1 MGSDRYSFRY
11 AEKSDARLVLEF
23 MKRLA
28 EYEKAPSSMTATG
41 ELLEEELFEKNGA
54 EVLFVMGEGKE
65 VGFALFFQNF
75 AGYLGRQGLFLDS
88 FLVLEEYRGMGYG
101 KALFME
107 LERIAKER
115 GYGRMEWICLD
126 WNEPSRKFYRDRGG
140 KCLDTCRTFRMEI

>member
-1 MGSDRYSFRY
+1 METDKGTFRY
-11 AEKSDARLVLEF
+11 AEKSDASLVLEF

-28 EYEKAPSSMTATG
+28 EYEKAPEFMTATK

-54 EVLFVMGEGKE
+54 EVLFVMADGKE

-75 AGYLGRQGLFLDS
+75 AGYLGRRGLFLDS
-88 FLVLEEYRGMGYG
+88 FLVLEEYRGKGYG

-107 LERIAKER
+107 LERIAAER

-126 WNEPSRKFYRDRGG
+126 WNEPSREFYRARGG